1 MPLFVLLLSY
11 VISIT
16 EQTYGNTE
24 SFGKIEDRNDI
35 NNVENLSETTNRSEL
50 SDALQSRGRFVFY
63 YDTEI
68 FIPTYFAKF
77 SENHVCV

>member
-1 MPLFVLLLSY
+1 MQLFVLLLSY

-35 NNVENLSETTNRSEL
+35 NNVEN
-50 SDALQSRGRFVFY
+50 
-63 YDTEI
+63 
-68 FIPTYFAKF
+68 
-77 SENHVCV
+77 

>member
-1 MPLFVLLLSY
+1 M
-11 VISIT
+11 
-16 EQTYGNTE
+16 EQTSGNTE
-24 SFGKIEDRNDI
+24 SFGKIDDRNDI

-68 FIPTYFAKF
+68 FIQTYFAKF
-77 SENHVCV
+77 SENQVYLI